1 MKQPA
6 RTAGGAVAEEAR
18 TVEGV
23 EGGGPVKGEPG
34 RTVEW
39 WVALRRTPGA
49 FWRDDV
55 SDFAAALTYYAIL
68 AVLPALLVV
77 VIAFGLVSPDTAER
91 FVGQVTAWAPGGS
104 GASLR
109 EVLTRVVRVDST
121 AWTLLVTGGASALWS
136 ASSYLAVSRR
146 ALHRM
151 YGVRDRRSPWG
162 KAHRI
167 VATALALLALL
178 LVSSLLLM
186 LTEPVAE
193 SIGRL
198 LGLDAGV
205 AWAWSVLR
213 WPLLLC
219 LVACLVVVVFRNGPV
234 AARRRAHSIPGGA
247 LAATLWLTASAGLA
261 LYASVLSTYS
271 RLYGSLAGIVV
282 FLVWLWLSN
291 VALLLGAQFTA
302 ELCRAAGG
310 PGAPACHPE
319 PAEEVAAQDAS
330 AGAED
335 PEGPEDAEETRE
347 HGRAPTGA

>member
-1 MKQPA
+1 MEHSPPA
-6 RTAGGAVAEEAR
+6 AQ
-18 TVEGV
+18 
-23 EGGGPVKGEPG
+23 GPVAVHAPEGPAGDAPG
-34 RTVEW
+34 RAGAARGVPGDW
-39 WVALRRTPGA
+39 WRALRRTPGA

-55 SDFAAALTYYAIL
+55 SDYAAALTYYAIL
-68 AVLPALLVV
+68 AIIPALLVV
-77 VIAFGLVSPDTAER
+77 VLGFGMVSPDTAER
-91 FVGQVTAWAPGGS
+91 FVGQVTAWAPAGS

-109 EVLTRVVRVDST
+109 DVLTRVVRVDST

-151 YGVRDRRSPWG
+151 HGVPDQRSPWG

-178 LVSSLLLM
+178 VVSSLLLM

-234 AARRRAHSIPGGA
+234 AARCRAHGLPGGA

-291 VALLLGAQFTA
+291 VALLVGAQFTA
-302 ELCRAAGG
+302 ELSRAEEERGSPRCHPGAAGSDEAAT
-310 PGAPACHPE
+310 PGRRS
-319 PAEEVAAQDAS
+319 VS
-330 AGAED
+330 G
-335 PEGPEDAEETRE
+335 TS
-347 HGRAPTGA
+347 

>member
-1 MKQPA
+1 MEHPPRA
-6 RTAGGAVAEEAR
+6 AGAAVAEDGRPAKTEAGR
-18 TVEGV
+18 PAEGT
-23 EGGGPVKGEPG
+23 GPRRPAG
-34 RTVEW
+34 W
-39 WVALRRTPGA
+39 WQALRRTPGA

-55 SDFAAALTYYAIL
+55 SDYAAALTYYAIL

-77 VIAFGLVSPDTAER
+77 VIGFGLVSPDTAER
-91 FVGQVTAWAPGGS
+91 FVAQVTAWAPGDS
-104 GASLR
+104 GAPLR
-109 EVLTRVVRVDST
+109 DVLTRVVRVDST

-151 YGVRDRRSPWG
+151 HGVPDRRSPWQ

-178 LVSSLLLM
+178 VVSSLLLM

-193 SIGRL
+193 SFGRL

-213 WPLLLC
+213 WPLLPC
-219 LVACLVVVVFRNGPV
+219 LVACLVVVVFRNGPP
-234 AARRRAHSIPGGA
+234 AARRRAYSLPGGA

-282 FLVWLWLSN
+282 FLIWLWLSN

-302 ELCRAAGG
+302 ELSRV
-310 PGAPACHPE
+310 E
-319 PAEEVAAQDAS
+319 RE
-330 AGAED
+330 ED
-335 PEGPEDAEETRE
+335 PADGDPA
-347 HGRAPTGA
+347 APPPR

>member
-6 RTAGGAVAEEAR
+6 QTAGGAVADQAR
-18 TVEGV
+18 RVEGV
-23 EGGGPVKGEPG
+23 EGDGPVKGEPG
-34 RTVEW
+34 RAAGW

-234 AARRRAHSIPGGA
+234 AARRRAHSIPGGV

-302 ELCRAAGG
+302 ELCRAEGG
-310 PGAPACHPE
+310 PGAPACHPG
-319 PAEEVAAQDAS
+319 PAEDVPAEATAAQ
-330 AGAED
+330 
-335 PEGPEDAEETRE
+335 E
-347 HGRAPTGA
+347 HGRASSGT

>member
-1 MKQPA
+1 M
-6 RTAGGAVAEEAR
+6 
-18 TVEGV
+18 
-23 EGGGPVKGEPG
+23 
-34 RTVEW
+34 
-39 WVALRRTPGA
+39 
-49 FWRDDV
+49 
-55 SDFAAALTYYAIL
+55 
-68 AVLPALLVV
+68 V

-234 AARRRAHSIPGGA
+234 AARRRAHSIPGGV

-302 ELCRAAGG
+302 ELCRAEGARARRPATPRTRTIPPGPPLPANPGG
-310 PGAPACHPE
+310 PRPARDPLPLFARRGRRARFAGKRDDH
-319 PAEEVAAQDAS
+319 AQ
-330 AGAED
+330 
-335 PEGPEDAEETRE
+335 
-347 HGRAPTGA
+347 RARTSRQELA

>member
-1 MKQPA
+1 MEHVGPA
-6 RTAGGAVAEEAR
+6 AGGALAEASEESGEQAEQGR
-18 TVEGV
+18 GEGA
-23 EGGGPVKGEPG
+23 GG
-34 RTVEW
+34 REW
-39 WVALRRTPGA
+39 WRALRRTPGA

-68 AVLPALLVV
+68 AVIPALLVV
-77 VIAFGLVSPDTAER
+77 VIAFGMVSPDTAER
-91 FVGQVTAWAPGGS
+91 FVAQVTAWAPANS

-109 EVLTRVVRVDST
+109 DVLTRVVRVDST

-151 YGVRDRRSPWG
+151 HGVADRRSPWG

-178 LVSSLLLM
+178 VVSSLLLM

-234 AARRRAHSIPGGA
+234 AARRRAHSLPGGA
-247 LAATLWLTASAGLA
+247 LAAGLWLTASAGLA
-261 LYASVLSTYS
+261 VYTTVLSTYS

-302 ELCRAAGG
+302 ELSHAEGEGG
-310 PGAPACHPE
+310 PPARR
-319 PAEEVAAQDAS
+319 PASGDPDA
-330 AGAED
+330 
-335 PEGPEDAEETRE
+335 
-347 HGRAPTGA
+347 APTPGRRSASGTPP